1 MTTVASAASLTSAL
15 AGLGEA
21 EQTRHLGQDTLERSR
36 RLFGLDHAVSVAS
49 AASLTFALAG
59 LGEAEQ
65 GRRLGQDTLERSA
78 RVLSP
83 DHPITL
89 LLAQALNSLNRHD

>member
-1 MTTVASAASLTSAL
+1 M
-15 AGLGEA
+15 
-21 EQTRHLGQDTLERSR
+21 
-36 RLFGLDHAVSVAS
+36 AS